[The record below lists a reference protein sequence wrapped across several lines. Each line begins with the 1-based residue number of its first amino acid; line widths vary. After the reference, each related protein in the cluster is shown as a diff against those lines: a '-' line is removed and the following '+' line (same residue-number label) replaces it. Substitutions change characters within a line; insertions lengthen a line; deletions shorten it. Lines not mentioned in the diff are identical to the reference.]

1 VSAIQGLMQDRPL
14 LVSTLIDH
22 AGGTHPSVEIVSR
35 VADGELLRRYTYAE
49 VGSRAKQLAGALT
62 AIGVRPGDRIATLA
76 WNDHRHLE
84 LYYAVS
90 GIGAVLHT
98 VNPRLDPLQIEYV
111 VQHAEDVYVFFDVS
125 LLPLVEGLAPRL
137 NGVKGFIA
145 MVAREKLPLTNVRN
159 LICYEA
165 LLGEHASRFDWP
177 VFEETAACSL
187 CYTSG
192 TTGAPKGVLY
202 SHRSTLL
209 HSYAVCAA
217 DGFAL
222 SSVDAAL
229 VVVPLFHVNAWGIP
243 YAAAMCGAKLVL
255 PGQRL
260 DGASLYE
267 LMRCEGVTIALGVP
281 TVWTNLF
288 EYVERER
295 LEPRKDLRLERV
307 VIGGAAAPP
316 RMIET
321 FENKWGV
328 QVLHAWG
335 MTETS
340 PLGTVCRLLPR
351 HGALSRDERLALKAK
366 QGRPVYG
373 VELQIVDE
381 DGRVAPRDG
390 TTFGYLKVRGP
401 WIASSYFKGGRA
413 DAVDVDGFFDTGDI
427 ATIDPDGYMEITD
440 RAKDLIKSGG
450 EWISSTALE
459 AAALNHPAIAEAAA
473 IGMAHP
479 KWQERPLLVVVTR
492 PGQTLD
498 RDGLLALLAARFPNW
513 WVPDDV
519 VCIEAMP
526 RGATGKLLK
535 SALRERFRD
544 HQPPRN
550 R

>member
-1 VSAIQGLMQDRPL
+1 VSVLQGLMQDRPL

-22 AGGTHPSVEIVSR
+22 AAAAHPSVEIVSR
-35 VADGELLRRYTYAE
+35 VAGQELRYTYLGVE
-49 VGSRAKQLAGALT
+49 CRAKQLAGALA

-84 LYYAVS
+84 LYYGVS

-98 VNPRLDPLQIEYV
+98 VNPRLDPRQIEFII
-111 VQHAEDVYVFFDVS
+111 QHAEDVYVFFDVS
-125 LLPLVEGLAPRL
+125 LLPLVEALAPKL
-137 NGVKGFIA
+137 TGVRGFVA
-145 MVAREKLPLTNVRN
+145 MVAREQLPPTVLRS
-159 LICYEA
+159 LICYED
-165 LLGEHASRFDWP
+165 LLSEHGSSFDWP
-177 VFEETAACSL
+177 IFEETSACSL

-192 TTGAPKGVLY
+192 TTGEPRGVLY

-222 SSVDAAL
+222 SSSDAAL

-267 LMRCEGVTIALGVP
+267 LMRSEGVTIALGVP

-288 EYVERER
+288 AYVEQQR
-295 LEPRKDLRLERV
+295 LDPRKDLRLERV
-307 VIGGAAAPP
+307 VIGGAAAP
-316 RMIET
+316 RAMIET
-321 FENKWGV
+321 FEDQWGV
-328 QVLHAWG
+328 EVLHAWG

-340 PLGTVCRLLPR
+340 PVGTVCRLLPKHATR
-351 HGALSRDERLALKAK
+351 SHEERLALKAK

-373 VELQIVDE
+373 VELRIVDE
-381 DGRVAPRDG
+381 HGRVAPHDG
-390 TTFGYLKVRGP
+390 KTFGYLKVRGP
-401 WIASSYFKGGRA
+401 WIASSYFKGRRA
-413 DAVDVDGFFDTGDI
+413 DAVDADGFFDTGDI
-427 ATIDPDGYMEITD
+427 ATIDADGYMQITD

-450 EWISSTALE
+450 EWISSIALE
-459 AAALNHPAIAEAAA
+459 ACALSHPAIAEAAV
-473 IGMAHP
+473 IGVADP
-479 KWQERPLLVVVTR
+479 KWQERPLLIVVAK
-492 PGQTLD
+492 PGQTFD
-498 RDGLLALLAARFPNW
+498 RGEILEHLAAHFPKW

-535 SALRERFRD
+535 SVLRARFGDSR
-544 HQPPRN
+544 PV
-550 R
+550 